1 MAISEK
7 NIGITSSGDEA
18 VLYTISNKNGTE
30 ASFCNI
36 GAVWVSMCVA
46 DKWGRIEDVLLGYD
60 TAEEIY
66 NNPES
71 FGVIVGRNANRIAK
85 GCFKLNGIDYR
96 LEINNNGNNLHSGP
110 NVFGKRSYKATKD
123 ESENSITFSL
133 ISEEGDQGYPG
144 ELVVEV
150 KYELTEEDELIIS
163 YRLEATTEDTIA
175 NMTCHP
181 YFNLAGHG
189 SGSALDQELQIF
201 ADEFCE
207 IDETVLASGI
217 VSKVENTVFDF
228 REPKAIGTDISK
240 DDMQLKLANGYDHN
254 FCIRDYDGS
263 LKLAAVCYDRKSGRK
278 LTVYPNM
285 PGIQLY
291 TGNLLDENN
300 KAKDGVYYKPYDG
313 YALETQYY
321 PNAINVPEWKQPV
334 IHKNEVQNF
343 ETRYCF
349 SAE

>member
-7 NIGITSSGDEA
+7 NIGIAPSGDEA
-18 VLYTISNKNGTE
+18 VLYTIVNKNGTE

-36 GAVWVSMCVA
+36 GAVWVSMLVP
-46 DKWGRIEDVLLGYD
+46 DKNGKLGDVLLGYD
-60 TAEEIY
+60 TADGIY

-85 GCFKLNGIDYR
+85 GRFKLNGKEYQ
-96 LEINNNGNNLHSGP
+96 LALNNNGNNLHSGP
-110 NVFGKRSYKATKD
+110 EVFGKRCYKALKN
-123 ESENSITFSL
+123 EAENSIIFSL
-133 ISEEGDQGYPG
+133 VSEEGDQGYPG

-150 KYELTEEDELIIS
+150 KYELTDEDELIIS
-163 YRLEATTEDTIA
+163 YRLEATTEDTVA

-181 YFNLAGHG
+181 YFNLAGHA
-189 SGSALDQELQIF
+189 SGSALEQEMQIF

-207 IDETVLASGI
+207 IDETVLASGTI
-217 VSKVENTVFDF
+217 AKVENTAFDF
-228 REPKAIGTDISK
+228 REPKMIGTDIKSAN
-240 DDMQLKLANGYDHN
+240 MQLKLANGYDHN

-263 LKLAAVCYDRKSGRK
+263 LRQAAVCYDRNSGRK
-278 LTVYPNM
+278 MTVYTNM

-291 TGNLLDENN
+291 TGNFLDENN
-300 KAKDGVYYKPYDG
+300 KAKEGVYYKPYDG

-349 SAE
+349 SIE